1 MSNFYEAMYQAN
13 LLYGTEY
20 NNEDDFAE
28 VGLVAWNLIGNKRT
42 RLYRYI
48 ANIDP
53 ETLTVQLPCNAGNM
67 IESVNLFFEDWN
79 YSTNDTDNGDY
90 NSAYVEHYIEGR
102 KVLTDPFFTRGVY
115 AKYERSGDTLYFDKN
130 YGKVAILYRGII
142 LDNNDLPEL
151 TDSEVLAIATYTAYV
166 DKYKKGLRE
175 NNKQILEISEILRRD
190 WLKRC
195 DQARNDHYISQNEF
209 NEILDAKTS
218 WARKKYGKSL
228 HLYN

>member
-102 KVLTDPFFTRGVY
+102 KVLTDPFFARGVY

-175 NNKQILEISEILRRD
+175 NNK
-190 WLKRC
+190 
-195 DQARNDHYISQNEF
+195 
-209 NEILDAKTS
+209 
-218 WARKKYGKSL
+218 
-228 HLYN
+228 